1 LDSPKTPEG
10 AIPDELRDWL
20 ARDHDAVPVAS
31 PSEASELRCDA
42 RLVERLTTL
51 AGPLRARRVFVAGC
65 PVVHHPSGPPIAAA
79 FHGQLLVRDNP
90 PGVLAS
96 RALMS
101 GWVLV
106 DPWPPDVGFARGT
119 DLLRQALARAF
130 VAVAV
135 AVAVAE

>member
-1 LDSPKTPEG
+1 MDSP
-10 AIPDELRDWL
+10 AIPDELRSWL
-20 ARDHDAVPVAS
+20 ARDHDALPAVA
-31 PSEASELRCDA
+31 PPDPTEFRCDA

-79 FHGQLLVRDNP
+79 FDGVLLVRDNP
-90 PGVLAS
+90 PAVLAS
-96 RALMS
+96 RPLMP
-101 GWVLV
+101 GWVAV

-130 VAVAV
+130 ANVEA
-135 AVAVAE
+135 